1 MTRKKIFCKV
11 ERRQAKGNRTIT
23 KREGKCRINMEE
35 NVLLYEKILQYLKD
49 KINNKELLPGDRLPT
64 EMELAEQFGVSRITS
79 KRALEELRSAGLIYR
94 VRGRGSFVAKPGTG
108 ADATGGADTGINYRK
123 IIAFVIPFSC
133 ANGGIINTIRG
144 ASRIASEKGY
154 ILDVKYS
161 NNDPKEERELLE
173 MLYDKGVGGIIFYPI
188 SDRMNLEVM
197 NIFSLNE
204 YPIVSIDRYFES
216 VPVSYVV
223 SDNQAG
229 EYEAVKYLLE
239 LGHRNIAFISDNRI
253 EDATSVR
260 NRYFGYCR
268 ALKERGV
275 AIRPEFVKNG
285 DFFNLIR
292 EPSVRILQELLEEG
306 VTAFCCINDYVAIFV
321 LQCLK
326 SLEVE
331 VPQTVSVTGFDDLDI
346 SAMAYVPLTTVRQ
359 DMEKM
364 GEAAAKYIVECI
376 ESGTYDYMK
385 KTVPVELVVRESCQ
399 EI

>member
-1 MTRKKIFCKV
+1 
-11 ERRQAKGNRTIT
+11 
-23 KREGKCRINMEE
+23 MEE
-35 NVLLYEKILQYLKD
+35 NMLLYEKILQYLKD

-94 VRGRGSFVAKPGTG
+94 VRGRGSFVTKP
-108 ADATGGADTGINYRK
+108 AAAANASDGADTGINYNK

-133 ANGGIINTIRG
+133 ANGGITNTIGG
-144 ASRIASEKGY
+144 ASRVASEKGY

-161 NNDPKEERELLE
+161 NNDPKEERALLE
-173 MLYDKGVGGIIFYPI
+173 GLYEKGVGGIIYYPI

-197 NIFSLNE
+197 NTLSMNE

-216 VPVSYVV
+216 VPISYVV
-223 SDNQAG
+223 SDNQTG

-239 LGHRNIAFISDNRI
+239 LGHRNIAFISDTRI

-268 ALKERGV
+268 ALKEQGV

-285 DFFNLIR
+285 DFFNLIK
-292 EPSVRILQELLEEG
+292 EPALRMLKELLEEG
-306 VTAFCCINDYVAIFV
+306 VTAFCCINDYVAVFV

-331 VPQTVSVTGFDDLDI
+331 VPETVSVVGFDNLEI
-346 SAMAYVPLTTVRQ
+346 SAVAYVPLTTVRQ
-359 DMEKM
+359 DMEKI
-364 GEAAAKYIVECI
+364 GEEAAKYIVECI
-376 ESGTYDYMK
+376 ESGKYDYMK
-385 KTVPVELVVRESCQ
+385 KTIPVELVVRESCR
-399 EI
+399 EL